1 MGQVNEMD
9 NMINMTDICKSFS
22 GNAVLKNVHFSLQK
36 GEIHALMGE
45 NGAGKST
52 LMKIM
57 SGIYTRDSGTVEVKG
72 KKVEFTSPKQAEAE
86 GIAVIHQEL
95 NILPHL
101 SIADNLF
108 LGREETV
115 GRTGILKTKEMERKT
130 KKILGDLGL
139 DMDPS
144 LPASTLSVGQQQ
156 LVEIGKALSMEAEMI
171 IMDEPTAA
179 LTDRE
184 IETLFVTIRELQKR
198 GVSFVYISHRMEEI
212 FSLCDRITILRDGEF
227 VGERKISETS
237 FEEIV
242 QLMVGRELGD
252 RFPERSS
259 AIGDV
264 KLSVKGLS
272 RKACFEDISF
282 DIHKG
287 EIVSIAGLMGA
298 GRTEVAQSLFG
309 YKKADSGTVE
319 LDGKPVKIDN
329 PQKAKE
335 LGIGYVTEDRKTEGL
350 IVDFTVEENISM
362 ANFETISK
370 KGLLSK
376 DKERSLYDRMVKR
389 LGIRTSGPE
398 QAAKSLSGGNQQK
411 VVIAKWLGIEPDV
424 LILDEPTR
432 GVDVGAK
439 KEIYSIINEL
449 AAKGVAIL
457 MISSELPEVIGMAD
471 RVLVMH
477 EGKLTADV
485 PKQEMTQET
494 IMHYATGGGKLEAE
508 IR

>member
-1 MGQVNEMD
+1 
-9 NMINMTDICKSFS
+9 MINMTDICKSFS

-115 GRTGILKTKEMERKT
+115 GRTGILKTKDMERKT

-139 DMDPS
+139 DIDPS

-156 LVEIGKALSMEAEMI
+156 LVEIGKALSMDAEMI

-264 KLSVKGLS
+264 KLSVKGLT
-272 RKACFEDISF
+272 RKDCFEDISF

-319 LDGKPVKIDN
+319 LDGKPAKIDN

-335 LGIGYVTEDRKTEGL
+335 LGIGYVTEDRKSEGL

-362 ANFETISK
+362 ANFESISK

-389 LGIRTSGPE
+389 LGIRTSGPD

-449 AAKGVAIL
+449 AARGVAIL

-477 EGKLTADV
+477 EGKLTADI

-508 IR
+508 VR

>member
-1 MGQVNEMD
+1 MGQVNEMTE
-9 NMINMTDICKSFS
+9 MINMTDICKSFS

-72 KKVEFTSPKQAEAE
+72 EQVQFTSPKQAEAK

-115 GRTGILKTKEMERKT
+115 GRTGILKTKDMERKT

-139 DMDPS
+139 DIDPS

-198 GVSFVYISHRMEEI
+198 SVSFVYISHRMEEI

-259 AIGDV
+259 VLGEV

-272 RKACFEDISF
+272 RKGCFEDVSF

-319 LDGKPVKIDN
+319 LDGKLVKIDN

-362 ANFETISK
+362 ANFNSISK

-376 DKERSLYDRMVKR
+376 DKERGLYEHMVKR
-389 LGIRTSGPE
+389 LGIRTSGPD

-449 AAKGVAIL
+449 AARGVAIL

-508 IR
+508 TR

>member
-1 MGQVNEMD
+1 MTEM
-9 NMINMTDICKSFS
+9 IHMTDICKSFS
-22 GNAVLKNVHFSLQK
+22 GNAVLKNVHFSLVK

-57 SGIYTRDSGTVEVKG
+57 SGIYTRDSGTVVVKG
-72 KKVEFTSPKQAEAE
+72 EKVEFTVPKQAEE
-86 GIAVIHQEL
+86 QGIAVIHQEL

-108 LGREETV
+108 LGREETI
-115 GRTGILKTKEMERKT
+115 GRTGILKTKDMERKT

-139 DMDPS
+139 NINPS

-156 LVEIGKALSMEAEMI
+156 LVEIGKALSMDAEII

-227 VGERKISETS
+227 VGERKISETT

-242 QLMVGRELGD
+242 QMMVGRELGD

-272 RKACFEDISF
+272 RNNCFEDVSF

-298 GRTEVAQSLFG
+298 GRTEVAQTLFG
-309 YKKADSGTVE
+309 YKKADAGTVE

-329 PQKAKE
+329 PKKAKE
-335 LGIGYVTEDRKTEGL
+335 LGIGYVTEDRKSEGL

-362 ANFETISK
+362 ANFGKISK
-370 KGLLSK
+370 NGLLSK
-376 DKERSLYDRMVKR
+376 DKERKLYDLMVKR
-389 LGIRTSGPE
+389 LGIRTSGPM

-477 EGKLTADV
+477 EGQLTADL
-485 PKQEMTQET
+485 PKPKMTQET
-494 IMHYATGGGKLEAE
+494 IMHYATGGGKHATED
-508 IR
+508 R